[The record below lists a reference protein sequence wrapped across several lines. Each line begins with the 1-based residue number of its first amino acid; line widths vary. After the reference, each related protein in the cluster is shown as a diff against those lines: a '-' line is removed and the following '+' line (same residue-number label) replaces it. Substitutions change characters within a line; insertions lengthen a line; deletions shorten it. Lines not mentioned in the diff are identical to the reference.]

1 MGEGGENQHGFLPQ
15 QTPTKLGEKHP
26 SLLGFWLGKT
36 PPSIFFLLL
45 PEVDTHDFWLLS
57 IHSLAFQEQ
66 LLFPSPNHRPVAQ
79 VMWAPYSFTPDY
91 KKRADAPGLTNR
103 IISSLGCSGWLEVR
117 HVAQARPKSAF
128 GMFMGN
134 SRKKKSFFCYW
145 ELPGITIKRETT
157 WEWSQ
162 HRGKQKRDGKSLNH
176 NDHWSPGLAPALNFS
191 IICSSKISA
200 FIFF

>member
-1 MGEGGENQHGFLPQ
+1 MAWENSSVH
-15 QTPTKLGEKHP
+15 
-26 SLLGFWLGKT
+26 
-36 PPSIFFLLL
+36 FFST
-45 PEVDTHDFWLLS
+45 VHDFWLLS

-66 LLFPSPNHRPVAQ
+66 LLFPSPNHRPVRWCGLHTLLHQ
-79 VMWAPYSFTPDY
+79 TT

-103 IISSLGCSGWLEVR
+103 IISSFGCSGWLEVR

-176 NDHWSPGLAPALNFS
+176 KDIVEALSWHLPSTSQLSAPAKSLPL
-191 IICSSKISA
+191 
-200 FIFF
+200 FFFKQIEI